1 MRQGLRFRSPWSW
14 CLCSH
19 CRFVNLSAPT
29 CVKGYLIAAIGSDMF
44 SISPGMQH
52 TLTYLAK
59 LNRSFLSSGTGFP
72 VNMTYIFTESSENNI
87 HILRYRLSDGHELR
101 ALRSVR
107 RVESRS
113 KSASS
118 RTCGGTLPR
127 DRARHR
133 SRTSRGGHTVSK
145 LNTDDKVI
153 CGWAC
158 ARVLRFGAAPVGRS
172 YPMIARREECARP
185 SRRSYPMI
193 ARREEC
199 ARRYG
204 VRVRQQSRSRPRV
217 SYRRCKATYFE
228 ARLHTDDQV
237 ELSDAYGVTE
247 ALMVSS
253 FPVTVT
259 LRLALIDK
267 IQRPRAKGQ
276 GPRIEGQGPSVV
288 VISAS

>member
-29 CVKGYLIAAIGSDMF
+29 CVKGYPIAAIGSDMF
-44 SISPGMQH
+44 SISPGMLH

-107 RVESRS
+107 RVQSRS

-127 DRARHR
+127 DRARHQ
-133 SRTSRGGHTVSK
+133 SRTSRGGRTVSK
-145 LNTDDKVI
+145 SNTDRHGRLWLGVCPRLAVRSGTCRNALSNDAH
-153 CGWAC
+153 G
-158 ARVLRFGAAPVGRS
+158 GRS
-172 YPMIARREECARP
+172 VQGATGCESVSSQGRT
-185 SRRSYPMI
+185 S
-193 ARREEC
+193 
-199 ARRYG
+199 
-204 VRVRQQSRSRPRV
+204 SRPRV

-247 ALMVSS
+247 ALVHFPITHYGLFFPCDCDAS
-253 FPVTVT
+253 FGTY
-259 LRLALIDK
+259 
-267 IQRPRAKGQ
+267 
-276 GPRIEGQGPSVV
+276 
-288 VISAS
+288 